1 MTGASRACRLR
12 RPLRPRRHPATG
24 CGAADGLGAQGHGHE
39 SVKAKMFTL
48 GNTLQYLS
56 PRDFAAF
63 WDDQDA
69 KLKPVLEV
77 AKQQQGK

>member
-1 MTGASRACRLR
+1 
-12 RPLRPRRHPATG
+12 
-24 CGAADGLGAQGHGHE
+24 
-39 SVKAKMFTL
+39 MFTL